1 MAASRRSALSLAGL
15 VLGITTA
22 SPLAAQEV
30 RMVRLFRDGS
40 TGSVASVR
48 ASRTTPDGETV
59 VFAIQGPAGRRLFLR
74 RQPTDP
80 GTVFQEVWLDARPGV
95 SVTLRGREPALVEG
109 GGWSLRLSEQDLG
122 RRTVRCWLGLLA
134 SKVDRGLLTAAADFG
149 ALYESSGLG
158 PLDPAFYPVWLLW
171 HVDEPASLGGGG
183 PLKSD
188 AGPFSGAPWDDLARL
203 AIEELGRP

>member
-1 MAASRRSALSLAGL
+1 MAVFQRSALWLPSL
-15 VLGITTA
+15 VLGIA
-22 SPLAAQEV
+22 AAAPLAAEEV
-30 RMVRLFRDGS
+30 RMVRFFRDGGA
-40 TGSVASVR
+40 GSVASVR
-48 ASRTTPDGETV
+48 ASRTAPDGETV

-95 SVTLRGREPALVEG
+95 SVTRRGGEPAAVEG
-109 GGWSLRLSEQDLG
+109 GGWSLRLSEPDLG
-122 RRTVRCWLGLLA
+122 RRTVRCWLGVLA
-134 SKVDRGLLTAAADFG
+134 SKVDPRLLTAAADFG

-171 HVDEPASLGGGG
+171 HVDEPASLPRGG
-183 PLKSD
+183 PLRSE

-203 AIEELGRP
+203 ALEELGRP